1 MNATEARRLN
11 LVNYLVESGQSP
23 QQTVLEKALHLA
35 KTIAGHPQL
44 CMRNDRMS
52 MLKAAYNCSQSDLLR
67 HEFELGQR
75 TLADAGFGKQVEQF
89 VNKSKI

>member
-1 MNATEARRLN
+1 MNATEAQRLN
-11 LVNYLVESGQSP
+11 LVNYFVESG
-23 QQTVLEKALHLA
+23 QQTVLEKALNLA
-35 KTIAGHPQL
+35 RTVADHPQL

-52 MLKAAYNCSQSDLLR
+52 MLKSAYNHSQDTHLQ

-75 TLADAGFGKQVEQF
+75 TLADASFGKHVQQF